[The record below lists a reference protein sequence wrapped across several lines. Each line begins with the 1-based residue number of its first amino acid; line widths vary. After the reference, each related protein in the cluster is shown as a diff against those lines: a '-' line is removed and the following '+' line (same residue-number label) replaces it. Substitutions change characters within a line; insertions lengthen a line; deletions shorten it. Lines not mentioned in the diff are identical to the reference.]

1 MLIQFTL
8 LDLMIFLVCALGI
21 AAGILLISILWNIK
35 KAVGVL
41 GPTVENNRELIEK
54 TIQTMPVI
62 CENFEQISINV
73 RGTTDKLK
81 SSIPVILQE
90 VECITGATKGSIE
103 MASAAIDNLSFEVIG
118 TAASFKKDSSEWT
131 TYLNIIAEI
140 FQTIYRTFYSS
151 KQ

>member
-21 AAGILLISILWNIK
+21 AVGILLISILWNIK

-54 TIQTMPVI
+54 TIQNMPVI

-118 TAASFKKDSSEWT
+118 TVASFKKDSSEWT

>member
-41 GPTVENNRELIEK
+41 GPMVENNQEFIEK
-54 TIQTMPVI
+54 TIKTMPGI
-62 CENFEQISINV
+62 FENVEQISIDV

-81 SSIPVILQE
+81 SSVPVILQE
-90 VECITGATKGSIE
+90 VECITGAAKGSIE
-103 MASAAIDNLSFEVIG
+103 MASVAIDNLSFEVIG
-118 TAASFKKDSSEWT
+118 TVASFKKDSSEWT